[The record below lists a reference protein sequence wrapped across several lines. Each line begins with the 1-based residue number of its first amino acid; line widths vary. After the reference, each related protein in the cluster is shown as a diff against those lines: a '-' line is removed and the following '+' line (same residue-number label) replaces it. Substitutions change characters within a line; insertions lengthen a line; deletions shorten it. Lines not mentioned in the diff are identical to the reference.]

1 MGCIYMQPSEEKNV
15 GSKVGYSEKKC
26 ISLEDIDISLSI
38 LTNNVKQSC
47 HLSCCI
53 QCKIF
58 S

>member
-1 MGCIYMQPSEEKNV
+1 MQPSEEKNV